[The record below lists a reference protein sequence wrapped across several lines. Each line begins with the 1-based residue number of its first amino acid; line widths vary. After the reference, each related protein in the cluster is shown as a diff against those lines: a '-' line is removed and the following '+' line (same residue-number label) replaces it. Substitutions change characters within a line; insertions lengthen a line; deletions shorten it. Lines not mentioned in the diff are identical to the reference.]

1 MSKPEN
7 SSGKLET
14 KRTTDSQFCRQI
26 AGRVISTLDDV
37 IAFIDGLE
45 QTERVA
51 DAEERGE
58 AARKELASWRSRIL
72 VDLIR

>member
-7 SSGKLET
+7 SSGKFKT
-14 KRTTDSQFCRQI
+14 KRTTDSQFRRQI

-58 AARKELASWRSRIL
+58 TARKELASWRSRIL